1 MRGFVA
7 GLFVAAALGGC
18 GDGKK
23 RGGGSADSESHWLAA
38 CAADAECGELRCLCG
53 VCTLPCEAGCDALGE
68 AARCGGLVGGGCAAP
83 VDVCTSTCDD
93 AAACGDLPCLA
104 GVCQR
109 RTDRFDAALPDA
121 AVTPDAARADAAAAP
136 DGAIV
141 PDAALPDAARDAAV
155 APDAGPACADPGS
168 TCRTHDDCGPLLCG
182 APDAEDRCACVAPAV
197 EAHPCPPA
205 EGCCGAADCPAGP
218 GRPICQR
225 QGHDAQDAYCGG
237 AGPPA
242 INECVTDACAGDA
255 DCGADRACVRAGE
268 HGHVRSAC
276 VPAACRADADCAERA
291 GGRCTAFFT
300 PCWSRGFACS
310 YADDPC
316 RVDADC
322 PQRGARRV
330 CLPRTDG
337 FAGTACVEALPAP

>member
-1 MRGFVA
+1 MRGVVAALCVA
-7 GLFVAAALGGC
+7 GALAGC
-18 GDGKK
+18 GDGGK
-23 RGGGSADSESHWLAA
+23 GGGGRADSESHWLKA

-53 VCTLPCEAGCDALGE
+53 VCTLPCEAGCEGLGE
-68 AARCGGLVGGGCAAP
+68 AAMCGGLVGGGCEAP
-83 VDVCTSTCDD
+83 AQVCTATCDE
-93 AAACGDLPCLA
+93 ASACGDLPCHA

-109 RTDRFDAALPDA
+109 LVNAH
-121 AVTPDAARADAAAAP
+121 DAAAADGGVRDGGATDARAP
-136 DGAIV
+136 DGLP
-141 PDAALPDAARDAAV
+141 PDAGDAAV
-155 APDAGPACADPGS
+155 APDAGATCGHPESACRA
-168 TCRTHDDCGPLLCG
+168 HDDCGPLLCG
-182 APDAEDRCACVAPAV
+182 APDAEDRCACVAPMV

-205 EGCCGAADCPAGP
+205 EGCCSAADCPAGS
-218 GRPICQR
+218 GRATCQR

-237 AGPPA
+237 AAPQPV
-242 INECVTDACAGDA
+242 NECVTDACARDA
-255 DCGADRACVRAGE
+255 DCGAGQACVRAGE

-300 PCWSRGFACS
+300 SCWVRGFACS

-337 FAGTACVEALPAP
+337 FAGTACVEALPSP